1 MASWLLWAKGFFL
14 HMLKYVIHNWER
26 KLSRRDNNRVV
37 RPFECGA
44 DSLEPRQF
52 TEPADAREPDKLD
65 EILRFNERAI
75 SRSDQFFSG
84 EIVPTF
90 SLEDGWLTF
99 QSAVKTPFAENN
111 TAYAR
116 YFPVSA
122 QTGSPNGSRTHEV
135 AQARGRAVVVL
146 PHWNAKSQEHVAL
159 CELLNRTGIAA
170 LRLSLPYHDRRM
182 LPGFE
187 RADYMVSA
195 NLGRTLQA
203 NRQAVLDTRAAVH
216 WLEAQG
222 YDRIGIV
229 GTSLGSCIAF
239 LTFVHEQRIRVGV
252 YNHVSSY
259 FGDVVW
265 EGLTTAHVRRGLEAA
280 ITREQVRRA
289 WLAISPNSYVSR
301 LVGDGRR
308 GLMISARYD
317 LSFTPELSRLLFQEC
332 DRHGVKLER
341 AIVRCGHYT
350 LGRAPYKYYAGYLL
364 ANYFRRYL

>member
-1 MASWLLWAKGFFL
+1 
-14 HMLKYVIHNWER
+14 MLKRVIHAWER

-37 RPFECGA
+37 RPFEWGTE
-44 DSLEPRQF
+44 SLEPVHF
-52 TEPADAREPDKLD
+52 AARSANGNDQREA
-65 EILRFNERAI
+65 IFSFNERAI
-75 SRSDQFFSG
+75 SESDQFFSWDT
-84 EIVPTF
+84 VPDF
-90 SLEDGWLTF
+90 EFESGWLAF

-116 YFPVSA
+116 YFPVPNQPESA
-122 QTGSPNGSRTHEV
+122 NGSRAGEV
-135 AQARGRAVVVL
+135 ARALGRAVVVL
-146 PHWNAKSQEHVAL
+146 PHWNAKAQEHVAL

-203 NRQAVLDTRAAVH
+203 NRQAVLDTKAAVH
-216 WLEAQG
+216 WLAAQG
-222 YDRIGIV
+222 YNRIGIV

-239 LTFVHEQRIRVGV
+239 LSFVHEPQLRVGV
-252 YNHVSSY
+252 YYHVSSY

-265 EGLTTAHVRRGLEAA
+265 EGLSTAHVRKGLERAL
-280 ITREQVRRA
+280 TRDEVRRA
-289 WLAISPNSYVSR
+289 FLSISPNSYVRR
-301 LVGDGRR
+301 LAGDERR

-317 LSFTPELSRLLFQEC
+317 LSFTPELSRLLFEEC
-332 DRHGVKLER
+332 DRHGLKLER
-341 AIVRCGHYT
+341 EVVRCGHYS

-364 ANYFRRYL
+364 ANYFRRHL